1 MYKKNRHQNY
11 TLLTLVGEK
20 RSANPIYLMYSPS
33 HHDNHCS
40 LCRLQ
45 LAGGPG
51 GHPVPGVERA
61 APRHVRGG
69 RGGGCG
75 QAAGAPEQRLADV
88 ARVGGGGRGG
98 GAEPAGAAP
107 GEEVPAAAQDRQ
119 VHTQADT
126 ARARQPENLQ

>member
-1 MYKKNRHQNY
+1 
-11 TLLTLVGEK
+11 
-20 RSANPIYLMYSPS
+20 MYSPPS

-51 GHPVPGVERA
+51 GHPVPRVERA

-75 QAAGAPEQRLADV
+75 QAPRAPQQRLADV

-98 GAEPAGAAP
+98 GAQPARAAP

-119 VHTQADT
+119 VHAQADT

>member
-1 MYKKNRHQNY
+1 
-11 TLLTLVGEK
+11 
-20 RSANPIYLMYSPS
+20 MYSPPS
-33 HHDNHCS
+33 PHYNQCF

-51 GHPVPGVERA
+51 GHPVPRVERA

-75 QAAGAPEQRLADV
+75 QAPRAPQQRLADV
-88 ARVGGGGRGG
+88 ARVGGGGGRGG
-98 GAEPAGAAP
+98 GAQPARAAP

-119 VHTQADT
+119 VHAQADT